1 MSRVAFQGAR
11 ARLRRPDGAI
21 SWPPQRGCGLSS
33 LRSLCRLT
41 RARISVSLCQAGRIK
56 GSICWSGFEKNLEVF
71 FPFVCTSWFSSGRAG
86 VVTLHCSVKNGRGCD
101 RAAPVWSLD
110 LCIVSYALTWLISSL
125 CGSSLCI
132 EAPGEIWQSFSTQP
146 LCIMNRLL
154 SSAVT
159 FLDIWAPVA
168 FLRLLIFS
176 QCGGLTTQYCR
187 LLKGPICNVTNHILL
202 MYGAESLTSAVCGKS
217 TALIK
222 KASFFFKVQKHT

>member
-11 ARLRRPDGAI
+11 ACFRRPDGAI

-41 RARISVSLCQAGRIK
+41 PAWISVSLCQAGRIK
-56 GSICWSGFEKNLEVF
+56 GSVCRSGFEKNLEVF
-71 FPFVCTSWFSSGRAG
+71 FPLRLHVLIQQRESWRIA
-86 VVTLHCSVKNGRGCD
+86 LHRSVKNGRGCD

-125 CGSSLCI
+125 RESSLCI
-132 EAPGEIWQSFSTQP
+132 EAPGEIRQSFSTQAP
-146 LCIMNRLL
+146 CIMNRLL

-159 FLDIWAPVA
+159 FFDIWAPVA

-187 LLKGPICNVTNHILL
+187 LPKGPICNVTNHILL
-202 MYGAESLTSAVCGKS
+202 MYGDESLTSAVCGES

-222 KASFFFKVQKHT
+222 KVFFKSSEA